1 MAGKKREFGANRSYK
16 GKLLTMYESLFRADD
31 DSFIHSNFWN
41 EFFLIKPEVS
51 YIENEIIRL
60 NEESLIKCKP
70 RIRLLVSHCIEA
82 LGDDNGYRVVYAM
95 HTLSAITFILYKKVN
110 LNDKLYNFVDI
121 AFGSE
126 NVQEKMTNFIHHS
139 NNFITGEYSLNF
151 KTVYIQLFLI
161 MATGLDNINQNSLLD
176 CIINSPIFESL
187 IDVLRDTPM
196 RNQFGYDVVL
206 VLTLLVNYRKYENAN
221 PFIVKLSILDDEL
234 ALNGYSQVI
243 SSSLSK
249 FCKQF
254 TQLNSEVHTS
264 WITSLGSMIGN
275 MFAGEEESKLQLIQ
289 ENNPLLLALYELTH
303 LNRNF
308 VITLAYTQTDTSLPT
323 STETLNPGSMVVD
336 STSQPFNLLAIFLQY
351 CSIAIQGT
359 NTETI
364 MHNVK
369 LCFLILSCIA
379 EDQYANSLMH
389 DANLACRVPLHKV
402 QMHHR
407 KLNNVAT
414 SQPLAATLLDL
425 IVEFIASHM
434 MKKFPLELYHQSIG
448 ILLRIVCYQ
457 KRCRIRL
464 NYQWLN
470 LWTVLI
476 NLIKFLTA
484 NENHLVK
491 KMNIFALA
499 TEVVNIFN
507 IFVTYGDTFLLSPR
521 TYDELFY
528 EIIRMKLVFTNLNA
542 MALRYSTNETYEYK
556 QSATELTNALTN
568 IRDILSHFLVK
579 ITEWL
584 KKQNIS
590 TPSENQI
597 MDIIIQ
603 NYDSLTL
610 KLQDNLDLFDR
621 YSENPTHLEFFDKMV
636 KSIIKSTRTS
646 VEINL
651 QDVDAMVRGYRIN
664 ALLTP

>member
-1 MAGKKREFGANRSYK
+1 MASKKREFGANRSYK
-16 GKLLTMYESLFRADD
+16 GKLLTMYESLFRAED
-31 DSFIHSNFWN
+31 DSFIHANFWN

-51 YIENEIIRL
+51 YLENEIIRL
-60 NEESLIKCKP
+60 NDENLSKCKS
-70 RIRLLVSHCIEA
+70 RIL
-82 LGDDNGYRVVYAM
+82 VYAM
-95 HTLSAITFILYKKVN
+95 HTLSAIMFTLYKKAN
-110 LNDKLYNFVDI
+110 QPEKPIDFVDI
-121 AFGSE
+121 AFGAD
-126 NVQEKMTNFIHHS
+126 NVQERMTLFVQHS
-139 NNFITGEYSLNF
+139 NNFLTGEYSLNF
-151 KTVYIQLFLI
+151 KAAYIKLFLI
-161 MATGLDNINQNSLLD
+161 IATGLDNINQNSLLEY
-176 CIINSPIFESL
+176 IINSSIFESL

-206 VLTLLVNYRKYENAN
+206 VMTLLVNYRKYENAN

-254 TQLNSEVHTS
+254 TQFHSDTHTS
-264 WITSLGSMIGN
+264 WFSSLGSIIGN
-275 MFAGEEESKLQLIQ
+275 MFAGEEESKVQLIQ

-308 VITLAYTQTDTSLPT
+308 VITLAYTQTDTSLAS
-323 STETLNPGSMVVD
+323 STEGLNQKQPNSGSPVLD
-336 STSQPFNLLAIFLQY
+336 STNQPFNLLAIFLQY

-369 LCFLILSCIA
+369 MCFLILSCIS

-389 DANLACRVPLHKV
+389 DANLACRVPLHRV

-407 KLNNVAT
+407 KANNIAT
-414 SQPLAATLLDL
+414 ISQPLAATLLDL
-425 IVEFIASHM
+425 IVEFVASHM
-434 MKKFPLELYHQSIG
+434 MKKFPLELYHQCIG

-476 NLIKFLTA
+476 NLTKFLTS
-484 NENHLVK
+484 NENHLAK

-507 IFVTYGDTFLLSPR
+507 IFVTYGDTFLLSPH

-528 EIIRMKLVFTNLNA
+528 EIIRMKLIFTNLNT
-542 MALRYSTNETYEYK
+542 MALRYANSETYEYK
-556 QSATELTNALTN
+556 QSASELTNALTN
-568 IRDILSHFLVK
+568 IRDILGHFLVK

-584 KKQNIS
+584 KKENIS

-597 MDIIIQ
+597 MEIIIQ

-610 KLQDNLDLFDR
+610 KLQDNLDQFDR
-621 YSENPTHLEFFDKMV
+621 YSENPSHLDFFDKMV

-651 QDVDAMVRGYRIN
+651 HDVDEMVRNYRIN